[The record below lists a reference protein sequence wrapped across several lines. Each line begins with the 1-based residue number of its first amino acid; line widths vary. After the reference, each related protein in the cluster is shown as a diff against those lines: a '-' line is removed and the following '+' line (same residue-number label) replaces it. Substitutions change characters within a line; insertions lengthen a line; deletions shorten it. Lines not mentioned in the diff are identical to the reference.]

1 MYSRGDDDESRA
13 ASTPSHV
20 WDLAPQY
27 KDRRKTK
34 KVHQMEHSMSPTPEG
49 TARALKA
56 WETIRR
62 KRGENPK
69 TDKGASTH
77 KKWNVSDYSPDW
89 KAVTASVRERAMT
102 TRRRVRCECRG
113 ECLKHRGRCEE
124 VHMTWPRARRRRGN
138 VKIRITTAHLCHE
151 TKCDKRNHLRAMCE
165 PCHLIYDLRC
175 RQQGLRGIRAVKW
188 AIQQGRKRLAP

>member
-1 MYSRGDDDESRA
+1 
-13 ASTPSHV
+13 
-20 WDLAPQY
+20 
-27 KDRRKTK
+27 
-34 KVHQMEHSMSPTPEG
+34 MSPTPEG

-62 KRGENPK
+62 KRGENSQAEK
-69 TDKGASTH
+69 ETSAR
-77 KKWNVSDYSPDW
+77 KKWNASDYSQDW
-89 KAVTASVRERAMT
+89 KNITASIWRRATT

-124 VHMTWPRARRRRGN
+124 VHMTWPRARRRRGK

-175 RQQGLRGIRAVKW
+175 RQRGLRGIRAVRW
-188 AIQQGRKRLAP
+188 AMQQRRRGLAP